1 MCGKKHVDKEAFMPF
16 HIVRNT
22 VFTVAVCVLST
33 RLNAQAPLPA
43 PPQIP
48 YGMSIGT
55 EEAKRVAAGAVAE
68 ARRNTWNMAVAVVD
82 PAGYLVY
89 FERMPNTQLGSVDL
103 SIEKARTAA
112 LFRRP
117 TKVFQDA
124 VAAGGD
130 GLRVLRLTGTIPNEG
145 GVPIIVDGKVVGAIG
160 ISGGSVDQDG
170 QAAKAGAS
178 QLK

>member
-1 MCGKKHVDKEAFMPF
+1 MLFRKV
-16 HIVRNT
+16 
-22 VFTVAVCVLST
+22 VAVALAGSLFIYPLSAT
-33 RLNAQAPLPA
+33 AQAALPP

-48 YGMSIGT
+48 YGEPINT
-55 EEAKRVAAGAVAE
+55 EDAKRVAAAAVAE
-68 ARRNTWNMAVAVVD
+68 ARRNSWTMAIAVVD
-82 PAGYLVY
+82 CGGYLVY

-130 GLRVLRLTGTIPNEG
+130 GLRVLRLSGTIPNEG
-145 GVPIIVDGKVVGAIG
+145 GVPIVVEGRIIGAIG
-160 ISGGSVDQDG
+160 ISGGSVEQDG
-170 QAAKAGAS
+170 QVAKAGTTS
-178 QLK
+178 LK

>member
-1 MCGKKHVDKEAFMPF
+1 MQFQRV
-16 HIVRNT
+16 
-22 VFTVAVCVLST
+22 VAAVLGGLVCCVPLSVT
-33 RLNAQAPLPA
+33 AQTALPT

-48 YGMSIGT
+48 YGAPIDT
-55 EEAKRVAAGAVAE
+55 EDAKRVAAVAVAE
-68 ARRNTWNMAVAVVD
+68 ARRNSWNMAVAIVD
-82 PAGYLVY
+82 CGGYLVY

-130 GLRVLRLTGTIPNEG
+130 GLRVLRVSGAIPLEG
-145 GVPIIVDGKVVGAIG
+145 GVPIVVEGRIIGAIG
-160 ISGGSVDQDG
+160 ISGGTVEQDG
-170 QAAKAGAS
+170 QVAKAGTS
-178 QLK
+178 SLK